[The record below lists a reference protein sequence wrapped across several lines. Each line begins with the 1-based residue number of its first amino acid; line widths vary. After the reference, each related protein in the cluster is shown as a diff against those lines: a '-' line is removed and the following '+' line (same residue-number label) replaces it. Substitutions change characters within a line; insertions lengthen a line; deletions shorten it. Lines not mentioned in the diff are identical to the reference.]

1 MPRLTL
7 LLLTIALLAAV
18 AGATYALRFNPEMDF
33 WKEAAERKLE
43 WADQMRAKHGRA
55 IGIIGGST
63 TTFGIDA
70 EILERG
76 HGLPVVNLGL
86 HAGMGPEVCSGFGF
100 AALRPG
106 DTLIVSLEPS
116 MLTEDLPEPTS
127 LGVRMAWALRK
138 PEIIGWD
145 DTTWGWQHML
155 NPAKLQPGGYHVLT
169 MLGKLALGHP
179 LYRYHISDSR
189 PGGLQVT
196 AERRPSA
203 LNQSA
208 YDESQ
213 SLQLSD
219 RGRALLA
226 RIRHEA
232 RARGILVAYLLPWA
246 YADEDHAEE
255 VRSRHRQLLDEIVAY
270 LPMIREPELGVWT
283 KPGDFADSRQ
293 HLTEDAAQKRSS
305 QLALLLHNFLSNEV
319 SADD

>member
-7 LLLTIALLAAV
+7 LLLTVALLAAV
-18 AGATYALRFNPEMDF
+18 AGAAYALRFNPEMDF
-33 WKEAAERKLE
+33 WKVSAERKLQ
-43 WADQMRAKHGRA
+43 WADQMRTKHGRA

-70 EILERG
+70 EILERE

-116 MLTEDLPEPTS
+116 MLTEEIPEPTS
-127 LGVRMAWALRK
+127 LGVRMAWALHN
-138 PEIIGWD
+138 PEIIRWD
-145 DTTWGWQHML
+145 HTISGWQNML
-155 NPAKLQPGGYHVLT
+155 NPAKLQPGGYHVMT

-203 LNQSA
+203 LAQSTH
-208 YDESQ
+208 ESE
-213 SLQLSD
+213 SGNLQLSGS
-219 RGRALLA
+219 GRALLA
-226 RIRHEA
+226 RIRDEA
-232 RARGILVAYLLPWA
+232 SARNIRVAYLLPWA
-246 YADEDHAEE
+246 YVAHSEAED
-255 VRSRHRQLLDEIVAY
+255 SRERHKQLLAEISKY
-270 LPMIREPELGVWT
+270 LPVIEEPDFGVRT
-283 KPGDFADSRQ
+283 DPQEFADSRQ
-293 HLTEDAAQKRSS
+293 HLTEEAAQKRSS
-305 QLALLLHNFLSNEV
+305 RIAPFLHTFLSE
-319 SADD
+319 

>member
-7 LLLTIALLAAV
+7 LLLTVACLAAV
-18 AGATYALRFNPEMDF
+18 AGAAYALRFNPETDF

-70 EILERG
+70 EILERE

-100 AALRPG
+100 AALQPG
-106 DTLIVSLEPS
+106 DTLIVSLEPA
-116 MLTEDLPEPTS
+116 MLTEDESEPTS

-138 PEIIGWD
+138 PEIVGWD
-145 DTTWGWQHML
+145 DTSSGWQHML
-155 NPAKLQPGGYHVLT
+155 NRAKLQPGGYHVMT

-179 LYRYHISDSR
+179 LYRYHISGSR

-196 AERRPSA
+196 AERRPST
-203 LNQSA
+203 LNQPT
-208 YDESQ
+208 YEGEC
-213 SLQLSD
+213 LRLSKS
-219 RGRALLA
+219 GRALLA
-226 RIRHEA
+226 RIRDEA
-232 RARGILVAYLLPWA
+232 SARGIRVAYLLPWA
-246 YADEDHAEE
+246 YAEKDDAEE
-255 VRSRHRQLLDEIVAY
+255 TRSRHRQLLEEIAAY
-270 LPMIREPELGVWT
+270 LPRIHEPELGIWT
-283 KPGDFADSRQ
+283 EPGDFADSRQ
-293 HLTEDAAQKRSS
+293 HLTEEAAQKRSS
-305 QLALLLHNFLSNEV
+305 QLAPLLHDFLSNEV